1 VGILKT
7 AATVAVASSVHGRIQ
22 RRQQQRWAAQD
33 QAAGQ
38 APPPAAPP
46 PAAPPPAAPPPAAQ
60 PPPEAAPPP
69 QAAPVQP
76 PAVSMS
82 ERLAQ
87 LSTLSDLKDAGVLTD
102 AEFDEQKARILNG

>member
-1 VGILKT
+1 MGILKT

-33 QAAGQ
+33 QSAGL
-38 APPPAAPP
+38 
-46 PAAPPPAAPPPAAQ
+46 APPPAAQ

-69 QAAPVQP
+69 QAL
-76 PAVSMS
+76 STDMS

-87 LSTLSDLKDAGVLTD
+87 LAQLSDLKNAGVLD
-102 AEFDEQKARILNG
+102 GRRIRPAEGPHPQRLTASA

>member
-1 VGILKT
+1 MGILKT

-22 RRQQQRWAAQD
+22 RRQQQRRAAQD

-38 APPPAAPP
+38 
-46 PAAPPPAAPPPAAQ
+46 PPPAAQ

-69 QAAPVQP
+69 AQAPPAQP
-76 PAVSMS
+76 PSVSMS

-87 LSTLSDLKDAGVLTD
+87 LSTLSDLKSAGVLTD
-102 AEFDEQKARILNG
+102 AEFNEQKARILNG